1 MTKGIKTIAPER
13 KSDSNAALIAELNAE
28 LRGRDPN
35 EILRRR
41 VRNATLDELET
52 RAKTDL
58 AALAEAPAA
67 RRILR
72 IVADMRAGG

>member
-1 MTKGIKTIAPER
+1 MTAGIKTIASGR
-13 KSDSNAALIAELNAE
+13 KSDSTAGLIAELNAE

-41 VRNATLDELET
+41 VRNTTLDELER

-58 AALAEAPAA
+58 GALAEGPAG

-72 IVADMRAGG
+72 ILADMRAGG